1 MCIERIEPESAPRV
15 DFLPASTVF
24 MVLGAIIGLLLVGCG
39 CYWLVN
45 HVLVKPL
52 QRRRRRER
60 RKHKREA
67 KRQASAEGAGTTSTV
82 LVAQSQQGAEQESSS
97 GSDSSDD
104 SEAELPV
111 AFFADDPLLD
121 DQNACAAGAASVDEF
136 PPSTAPCCS
145 KSVIGPASE
154 NGACEAPCCSSVICQ
169 AQAPEPFVSELSDA
183 SGSRSGSGSANGKPR
198 RTPIVRF
205 DVDSSAPPPPPR
217 QYPPLP
223 PAYAQTSVATSNS
236 MPTTAAAAQELE
248 TQLDGRACIT
258 TRAVVET
265 PPTNSPH
272 LRSYT
277 CPEEFEIPLTV

>member
-1 MCIERIEPESAPRV
+1 MCIERSEPESAPRV
-15 DFLPASTVF
+15 DFLPASSVF
-24 MVLGAIIGLLLVGCG
+24 MVLGAVVGLLLIGCG

-45 HVLVKPL
+45 HVLIKPL

-60 RKHKREA
+60 RKNKREA

-111 AFFADDPLLD
+111 ALFADDPLLD
-121 DQNACAAGAASVDEF
+121 DQNACAAAAASVAEF

-145 KSVIGPASE
+145 KSIIGPASE
-154 NGACEAPCCSSVICQ
+154 NGACEAPCCSSVIRE
-169 AQAPEPFVSELSDA
+169 AQAPEPLVSELSD
-183 SGSRSGSGSANGKPR
+183 GSGNGKPR
-198 RTPIVRF
+198 RTPMVRF
-205 DVDSSAPPPPPR
+205 DVDTSAPSPPPR
-217 QYPPLP
+217 QYPPIP
-223 PAYAQTSVATSNS
+223 PPYMQTSVATTNS
-236 MPTTAAAAQELE
+236 MATAAAHELE

-272 LRSYT
+272 LRSNP
-277 CPEEFEIPLTV
+277 CPEEFEIPVTV